1 MAGLH
6 IDLLR
11 HALIIV
17 LCGSYLVGSTF
28 FTLMFIPPFALFG
41 WVFLP
46 IVVCSIIVGAY
57 SIAWIVYLY
66 KGQTDRSFNLPYNP
80 KRIFKINYATFSF
93 LWTSIIMF
101 VPLFAEYGYYKF
113 FVLGKRIRRIIKEDI
128 YYGSNSNS
136 NRLDVYIPDTS
147 KYPQIFDAA
156 FHPVIV
162 FIHGGSWGSGDKI
175 WYSLLALR
183 LRQMGYVV
191 VVPNVTLYPKA
202 KVDVMLSDIK
212 RTLVWT
218 KRFISKF
225 GGDPNKIYIMGHSS
239 GAHLASLVTVRD
251 SIIKSQTME
260 GRVSSNLSDIDPE
273 LELPKIAGLILMAG
287 IYDIGRHYLWETKR
301 GVEEISPMGRVMG
314 DSPESFEMNSP
325 TLLLQSAMKDREVDI
340 NKLKKLIPQKILL
353 IHGDMDE
360 TVPLETT
367 LRFNLVLS
375 ELNIDDL
382 RLRIMNGMEH
392 SDPVVGMMYS
402 PFRNRFTPH
411 LISELGNFMLQDD
424 HEIEEY

>member
-1 MAGLH
+1 
-6 IDLLR
+6 
-11 HALIIV
+11 
-17 LCGSYLVGSTF
+17 
-28 FTLMFIPPFALFG
+28 
-41 WVFLP
+41 
-46 IVVCSIIVGAY
+46 
-57 SIAWIVYLY
+57 
-66 KGQTDRSFNLPYNP
+66 
-80 KRIFKINYATFSF
+80 
-93 LWTSIIMF
+93 MF
-101 VPLFAEYGYYKF
+101 VPLFAEYG
-113 FVLGKRIRRIIKEDI
+113 EDI

-301 GVEEISPMGRVMG
+301 GVEEISPMGRVMEHDQG
-314 DSPESFEMNSP
+314 GIDFTGHEGGLNIPICNAGSKNIDSLATIATGDTTHMTCKIGGRPGHVLRRTMHWDSGINPKIKKRNEKCPRYGDSFCKYPGPPVSSLQCDSPESFEMNSP
-325 TLLLQSAMKDREVDI
+325 TLLLQSAMKDRE
-340 NKLKKLIPQKILL
+340 
-353 IHGDMDE
+353 DE

-392 SDPVVGMMYS
+392 SDPVVGM
-402 PFRNRFTPH
+402 
-411 LISELGNFMLQDD
+411 
-424 HEIEEY
+424 